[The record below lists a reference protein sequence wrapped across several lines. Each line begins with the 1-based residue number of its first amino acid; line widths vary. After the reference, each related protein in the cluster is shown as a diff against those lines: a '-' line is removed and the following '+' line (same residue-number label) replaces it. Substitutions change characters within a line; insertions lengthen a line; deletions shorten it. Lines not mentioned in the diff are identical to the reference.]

1 MPTAKSTTSPL
12 TLLLGLLDPW
22 FFLLLSFSHIPPAL
36 ITLLYLALCSERPLS
51 ALLSLSNA
59 AAASPPIP
67 LSTSLSSD
75 TPSTQQQLQ
84 GKSTPIPITSPT
96 MSKKDVMTQG
106 GNSKQGALKHRRL
119 SSTGQARRRM
129 SDARD
134 AAASVG
140 LRPGYVHVPF
150 SSFSFFHCRFLLR
163 LCLSLPPNFLFFDAY
178 FCPFG

>member
-1 MPTAKSTTSPL
+1 
-12 TLLLGLLDPW
+12 
-22 FFLLLSFSHIPPAL
+22 
-36 ITLLYLALCSERPLS
+36 
-51 ALLSLSNA
+51 
-59 AAASPPIP
+59 
-67 LSTSLSSD
+67 
-75 TPSTQQQLQ
+75 
-84 GKSTPIPITSPT
+84 

-150 SSFSFFHCRFLLR
+150 SSFSFF
-163 LCLSLPPNFLFFDAY
+163 SLFAAMSVSVSPPKFFFFFDAY